1 MCGIGKKNV
10 QKEVDILK
18 YVVGEVIELKNVT
31 IDLGNIEI
39 VEMVIKDWRH
49 CEKLL
54 EITLGA
60 V

>member
-1 MCGIGKKNV
+1 MLNLHEIIKLQRKK
-10 QKEVDILK
+10 K
-18 YVVGEVIELKNVT
+18 VIELKNVT